1 MIKKE
6 DQERYCIKKFGEYY
20 VPFLYATNGR
30 PYLKQLDI
38 MSGIWELDIRN
49 GGAPK
54 ALPGWKSPEGIMEEL
69 KQDISAANKEL
80 ANTGYSILK
89 DKDGLNLRYYQVEAI
104 HAVEEAITKGQRE
117 ILLSMATGTG
127 KTRTILGMIYRF
139 LKAKRFRRVLFLVD
153 RTSLGEQALDT
164 FKEVKLEDL
173 MTLNEIY
180 NVKELEDKD
189 FDSETRVQVATV
201 QSLVKRILYNE
212 QETALAVSDYDLI
225 VIDEA
230 HRGYI
235 FDKELGDAE
244 LIYRNQK
251 DFISKYRSVIEYFDA
266 VKVALTATPAIH
278 TTEIF

>member
-1 MIKKE
+1 MELLRQKSFHVNIPSVIDGQCKDYARMIKKE

-127 KTRTILGMIYRF
+127 KTRTILGMIYR
-139 LKAKRFRRVLFLVD
+139 
-153 RTSLGEQALDT
+153 S
-164 FKEVKLEDL
+164 
-173 MTLNEIY
+173 
-180 NVKELEDKD
+180 
-189 FDSETRVQVATV
+189 
-201 QSLVKRILYNE
+201 
-212 QETALAVSDYDLI
+212 
-225 VIDEA
+225 
-230 HRGYI
+230 
-235 FDKELGDAE
+235 
-244 LIYRNQK
+244 
-251 DFISKYRSVIEYFDA
+251 
-266 VKVALTATPAIH
+266 
-278 TTEIF
+278 

>member
-201 QSLVKRILYNE
+201 QSLVKRI
-212 QETALAVSDYDLI
+212 
-225 VIDEA
+225 
-230 HRGYI
+230 
-235 FDKELGDAE
+235 
-244 LIYRNQK
+244 
-251 DFISKYRSVIEYFDA
+251 FI
-266 VKVALTATPAIH
+266 
-278 TTEIF
+278 